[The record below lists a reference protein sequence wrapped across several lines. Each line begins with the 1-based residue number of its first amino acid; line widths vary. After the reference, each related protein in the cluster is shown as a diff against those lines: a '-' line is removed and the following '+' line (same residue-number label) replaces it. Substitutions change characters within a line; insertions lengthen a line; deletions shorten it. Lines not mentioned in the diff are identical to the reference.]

1 MQESS
6 TLFRKLRYEE
16 HLGAAGD
23 LLGRIADCELAAL
36 DLMERAWAEV
46 QALS

>member
-6 TLFRKLRYEE
+6 NLFRKLRYEE
-16 HLGAAGD
+16 TLIAAGD

-36 DLMERAWAEV
+36 DLMERAWPEV
-46 QALS
+46 QSLR